1 MRVRVRAPRGA
12 RPARTGPRPAHPDD
26 AVAVARRVRL
36 RLRGSPNHLLRWRA
50 GAALPAG
57 RGVVRLLRPRLLM
70 ADSRFPEDRRR
81 GNPDR
86 RRGGAGPDGRRPRLS
101 AGPLIFA
108 FLALIALNLLLGP
121 GQRAGRMPYSELK
134 NRIAAGQVQKV
145 TLSSTSITA
154 TPVDSLQG
162 EGRPKQW
169 TAVRVAGDEQLVPL
183 LEERNVPYEAVEE
196 GRFAWILWLLPVGIM
211 IVFWLFIMRRMNPTQ
226 GVLTVGKS
234 RARIVGEE
242 GTGVTF
248 EDVAGADEAKQET
261 QEVVEF
267 LKNPDKFAKL
277 GAKIPKGVLLVGPPG
292 TGKTLL
298 ARAVAGE
305 AGVTFFQLSGAE
317 FVEMFVGV
325 GAARVRDL
333 FAQAKSQAPCII
345 FIDELDA
352 LGKART
358 PGGVLGGN
366 DEREQTLNQLLVE
379 MDGFD
384 PRLAVIIMAA
394 TNRPEILDP
403 ALLRPGRFDRQIL
416 VDRPDVKGR
425 LEILRIHARGIQL
438 AEDVKLETIA
448 RRTPGFVGAD
458 LANLLNEA
466 ALLTARRD
474 KAAVTMQEVD
484 DAVDRIVAGLEK
496 KNRLIND
503 KERTIVAY
511 HEAGHAVVAE
521 RVPTADPVHK
531 ISIIP
536 RGVAALGYTQQLPT
550 EDRYLLTKQE
560 LMDRIAVLLGGR
572 VAEEIVFNEISTG
585 AGNDLERV
593 TELARSMVMEYGM
606 SRELGPVNLSGPRRM
621 QFLQEGGDGGGARR
635 QYSEETA
642 REIDSEVRGLIDG
655 TYERVRR
662 ILTDDRAVL
671 EVLAKRLLEKEVV
684 DEGELREIMGLP
696 PRRHEPSEDRIV
708 TPPPVDGVG
717 VAGEQ
722 SRAAVEGDET
732 LLDGGG
738 KAAD

>member
-1 MRVRVRAPRGA
+1 MVRSLLPPAVMAEPNFPNDRRKAAPDRRTRSGGGF
-12 RPARTGPRPAHPDD
+12 RPPRFSLMPLVLLFLAL
-26 AVAVARRVRL
+26 ALL
-36 RLRGSPNHLLRWRA
+36 RLFLNPTAKAVSYSEIKNRVSANQVKEVRIGATSIEAIPDTSISKGDGPKRWRA
-50 GAALPAG
+50 VRPA
-57 RGVVRLLRPRLLM
+57 V
-70 ADSRFPEDRRR
+70 ED
-81 GNPDR
+81 
-86 RRGGAGPDGRRPRLS
+86 AQ
-101 AGPLIFA
+101 LI
-108 FLALIALNLLLGP
+108 
-121 GQRAGRMPYSELK
+121 
-134 NRIAAGQVQKV
+134 
-145 TLSSTSITA
+145 
-154 TPVDSLQG
+154 
-162 EGRPKQW
+162 
-169 TAVRVAGDEQLVPL
+169 PL
-183 LEERNVPYEAVEE
+183 LEARNVPYTGMSE
-196 GRFAWILWLLPVGIM
+196 GNWSFLLTLLFPLLLIVG
-211 IVFWLFIMRRMNPTQ
+211 FWMFMFRRMNPTQ

-248 EDVAGADEAKQET
+248 NDVAGVDESKVELQEI
-261 QEVVEF
+261 VEF
-267 LKNPDKFAKL
+267 LKTPEKFANL

-305 AGVTFFQLSGAE
+305 AGVTFFSISGAE

-333 FAQAKSQAPCII
+333 FAQAKAQSPCII

-352 LGKART
+352 LGKARS
-358 PGGVLGGN
+358 PGNMLGGN

-384 PRLAVIIMAA
+384 PRIGVIIMAA

-403 ALLRPGRFDRQIL
+403 ALLRPGRFDRQVL
-416 VDRPDVKGR
+416 VDRPDWHGR
-425 LEILRIHARGIQL
+425 LAILRIHSKGI
-438 AEDVKLETIA
+438 KLDGSVELERIA

-466 ALLTARRD
+466 ALLAARRD
-474 KAAVTMQEVD
+474 KTHVTMLEID
-484 DAVDRIVAGLEK
+484 EAVDRIIAGLEK

-511 HEAGHAVVAE
+511 HEAGHAIVAE

-593 TELARSMVMEYGM
+593 TELARSMVTEYGM
-606 SRELGPVNLSGPRRM
+606 SRQLGPVNLAGPRRS
-621 QFLQEGGDGGGARR
+621 QFLQGEGGGPQQRN
-635 QYSEETA
+635 YSEETA
-642 REIDSEVRGLIDG
+642 REIDGEIRGLIDG
-655 TYERVRR
+655 TYERVRKL
-662 ILTDDRAVL
+662 LTEDRQVL
-671 EVLAKRLLEKEVV
+671 EVLARRLLEKEVV

-696 PRRHEPSEDRIV
+696 PRTHEPSEDRVVV
-708 TPPPVDGVG
+708 TPPAVPLGSDAQAAASAAAPLGADATAT
-717 VAGEQ
+717 VAQ
-722 SRAAVEGDET
+722 SPAKRNHRRTKRG
-732 LLDGGG
+732 
-738 KAAD
+738 

>member
-1 MRVRVRAPRGA
+1 MAEPNFPNDRRKSPTDRRAKPGGGLRPPRFSLLPLLLLFLALVLLNTFLSPGRAKSVTYSEIKNRISANQVKEVRIGA
-12 RPARTGPRPAHPDD
+12 TAIEAIPDTTISKGDGPK
-26 AVAVARRVRL
+26 
-36 RLRGSPNHLLRWRA
+36 RWRA
-50 GAALPAG
+50 VRPA
-57 RGVVRLLRPRLLM
+57 V
-70 ADSRFPEDRRR
+70 E
-81 GNPDR
+81 
-86 RRGGAGPDGRRPRLS
+86 
-101 AGPLIFA
+101 
-108 FLALIALNLLLGP
+108 
-121 GQRAGRMPYSELK
+121 
-134 NRIAAGQVQKV
+134 
-145 TLSSTSITA
+145 
-154 TPVDSLQG
+154 
-162 EGRPKQW
+162 
-169 TAVRVAGDEQLVPL
+169 DEQLIPL
-183 LEERNVPYEAVEE
+183 LEARNVPYSGMNE
-196 GRFAWILWLLPVGIM
+196 GNWSFLITLLFPLLLIIGLW
-211 IVFWLFIMRRMNPTQ
+211 VFMFRRMNPTQ

-242 GTGVTF
+242 GTGVSF
-248 EDVAGADEAKQET
+248 DDVAGVDESKVELQEI
-261 QEVVEF
+261 VEF
-267 LKNPDKFAKL
+267 LKTPDKFAKL

-305 AGVTFFQLSGAE
+305 AGVTFFSISGAE

-333 FAQAKSQAPCII
+333 FAQAKAQAPCII

-358 PGGVLGGN
+358 PGGILGGN

-384 PRLAVIIMAA
+384 PRLGVIIMAA

-403 ALLRPGRFDRQIL
+403 ALLRPGRFDRQVL
-416 VDRPDVKGR
+416 VDRPDWHGR
-425 LEILRIHARGIQL
+425 LAILQIHSKGITL
-438 AEDVKLETIA
+438 ADDVKLERIA

-466 ALLTARRD
+466 ALLAARRD
-474 KAAVTMQEVD
+474 KSAVSMLEID
-484 DAVDRIVAGLEK
+484 EAVDRIIAGLEK

-511 HEAGHAVVAE
+511 HEAGHAIVAE

-572 VAEEIVFNEISTG
+572 VAEEIIFNEISTG

-606 SRELGPVNLSGPRRM
+606 SRQLGPVNLSGPRRT
-621 QFLQEGGDGGGARR
+621 QFLQGEGGGPQQRN
-635 QYSEETA
+635 YSEETA
-642 REIDSEVRGLIDG
+642 REIDAEIRGLIDG
-655 TYERVRR
+655 TYERVRKL
-662 ILTDDRAVL
+662 LTQDKAVL

-696 PRRHEPSEDRIV
+696 PRRNEPGEDRV
-708 TPPPVDGVG
+708 VETPPIAPLGGV
-717 VAGEQ
+717 Q
-722 SRAAVEGDET
+722 AAASPLDET
-732 LLDGGG
+732 LGADTRTAASPVQPDA
-738 KAAD
+738 AADTPAPPARNPSRRNKRG

>member
-1 MRVRVRAPRGA
+1 MEP
-12 RPARTGPRPAHPDD
+12 TTKTTE
-26 AVAVARRVRL
+26 RRS
-36 RLRGSPNHLLRWRA
+36 G
-50 GAALPAG
+50 G
-57 RGVVRLLRPRLLM
+57 
-70 ADSRFPEDRRR
+70 
-81 GNPDR
+81 DR
-86 RRGGAGPDGRRPRLS
+86 RRGGFGGRPGMGL
-101 AGPLIFA
+101 GPLMFA
-108 FLALIALNLLLGP
+108 FLALIALTMLWG
-121 GQRAGRMPYSELK
+121 GSQRSNRIEYSELK
-134 NRIAAGQVQKV
+134 NRIAAGQVERV
-145 TLSSTSITA
+145 RIGPTAITA
-154 TPVDSLQG
+154 TPRPGIRDSADVK
-162 EGRPKQW
+162 EWSATRP
-169 TAVRVAGDEQLVPL
+169 GIEDNSLIPL
-183 LEERNVPYEAVEE
+183 LESHRVRYEGAEE
-196 GRFAWILWLLPVGIM
+196 GSRLLTMLAWFLPVLMVLGVWSFM
-211 IVFWLFIMRRMNPTQ
+211 MRRMNPTQ

-248 EDVAGADEAKQET
+248 QDVAGVDEARQET

-267 LKNPDKFAKL
+267 LRSPEKFAKL

-333 FAQAKSQAPCII
+333 FAQAKAQAPCII

-384 PRLAVIIMAA
+384 PRMAVIIMAA

-425 LEILRIHARGIQL
+425 LDILRIHSRGVSLDQSV
-438 AEDVKLETIA
+438 DLERIA

-466 ALLTARRD
+466 ALLAARRD
-474 KAAVTMQEVD
+474 KSQVTMLEID

-511 HEAGHAVVAE
+511 HEAGHAIVAE

-550 EDRYLLTKQE
+550 EDRYLLQKQE

-621 QFLQEGGDGGGARR
+621 QFLGNDGDHTGAR
-635 QYSEETA
+635 QYSEATA
-642 REIDSEVRGLIDG
+642 REIDSEIRGLIDG

-662 ILTDDRAVL
+662 ILTDDRGVL
-671 EVLAKRLLEKEVV
+671 EVLAQRLLEKEVV
-684 DEGELREIMGLP
+684 DEAELREIMHLP
-696 PRRHEPSEDRIV
+696 PRTRPIAEDR
-708 TPPPVDGVG
+708 
-717 VAGEQ
+717 
-722 SRAAVEGDET
+722 
-732 LLDGGG
+732 
-738 KAAD
+738 

>member
-1 MRVRVRAPRGA
+1 MEPM
-12 RPARTGPRPAHPDD
+12 
-26 AVAVARRVRL
+26 
-36 RLRGSPNHLLRWRA
+36 NN
-50 GAALPAG
+50 
-57 RGVVRLLRPRLLM
+57 
-70 ADSRFPEDRRR
+70 ERRR
-81 GNPDR
+81 GPNDR
-86 RRGGAGPDGRRPRLS
+86 RRGGFGARKGFGV
-101 AGPLIFA
+101 GPLLFGM
-108 FLALIALNLLLGP
+108 LALVALSMLYGST
-121 GQRAGRMPYSELK
+121 QRTSRIDYSELK
-134 NRIAAGQVQKV
+134 NRIAAGQIQRVQIGP
-145 TLSSTSITA
+145 SSIVA
-154 TPVDSLQG
+154 YPRAGIQDSAG
-162 EGRPKQW
+162 VRQW
-169 TAVRVAGDEQLVPL
+169 TAARP
-183 LEERNVPYEAVEE
+183 AVEDRDFIPLMDAHKVQYDGAEE
-196 GRFAWILWLLPVGIM
+196 GKLWSLVLWILPIAFIVGIWSVM
-211 IVFWLFIMRRMNPTQ
+211 MKRMNPTQ

-248 EDVAGADEAKQET
+248 QDVAGVDEARQET
-261 QEVVEF
+261 QEIVEF
-267 LKNPDKFAKL
+267 LRSPEKFARL

-384 PRLAVIIMAA
+384 PRMAVIIMAA

-425 LEILRIHARGIQL
+425 LDILKIHSRGVSL
-438 AEDVKLETIA
+438 AADVDLERIA

-466 ALLTARRD
+466 ALLAARRD
-474 KAAVTMQEVD
+474 KPHVTMLEID

-511 HEAGHAVVAE
+511 HEAGHAIVAE

-550 EDRYLLTKQE
+550 EDRYLLQKQE

-621 QFLQEGGDGGGARR
+621 QFLQADGDHGASR

-642 REIDSEVRGLIDG
+642 REIDSEIRGLIDG

-662 ILTDDRAVL
+662 ILTDDRGVL
-671 EVLAKRLLEKEVV
+671 ETLAQRLLEKEVV
-684 DEGELREIMGLP
+684 DEAELREIMNLP
-696 PRRHEPSEDRIV
+696 PRTREPSEDRVVV
-708 TPPPVDGVG
+708 TPPAAPMGDSG
-717 VAGEQ
+717 Q
-722 SRAAVEGDET
+722 QQRAASS
-732 LLDGGG
+732 
-738 KAAD
+738 AADAV